1 MWSVARR
8 PRWIALLALALVIA
22 AGFAALSQW
31 QLSRAVATGTVV
43 HRETER
49 AVPLDT
55 MAKPQSAVREVSN
68 GQNVT
73 VSGQWVPGDYLVFSD
88 RLNRGQK
95 GYWVVG
101 HLSADTAS
109 GTAGLPVAVGWTP
122 SENRAKDAAAA
133 LSKQPAAPV
142 TITGRYLPGEAPQD
156 TDFEHGQLSSV
167 APATIV
173 NLWKTVDPAG
183 IYGGFVVIHSAVPG
197 LERIDSPV
205 PTSEVELN
213 WLNIFYAVEWVVFA
227 GFAFFLWYRLVK
239 DAWEREVEEELEA
252 MQAAS
257 GAGPDG
263 ADGGGSNPPAAQ
275 EQPGAGS

>member
-8 PRWIALLALALVIA
+8 PRWIAMLVLALVVA

-31 QLSRAVATGTVV
+31 QLARAVATGTVV
-43 HRETER
+43 VRDTEN

-55 MAKPQSAVREVSN
+55 VATPQSPVREVSN

-73 VSGQWVPGDYLVFSD
+73 VSGQWVPADYLVFSD
-88 RLNRGQK
+88 RLNNGRK

-101 HLSADTAS
+101 HLSADTKT
-109 GTAGLPVAVGWTP
+109 GTAGLPVALGWSP
-122 SENRAKDAAAA
+122 SENAAKDVATA

-156 TDFEHGQLSSV
+156 TDFEHGALSSV

-197 LERIDSPV
+197 LDRIDSPV
-205 PTSEVELN
+205 PTSDVELN

-257 GAGPDG
+257 DGSADG
-263 ADGGGSNPPAAQ
+263 AAGDGAAPSAAQ
-275 EQPGAGS
+275 EPPRADS